1 MLKKGMIEVD
11 FWHHTVQFRECDII
25 KGKGSYY
32 FVNGYNSVNLTL
44 KKFMWPPSSSVF
56 SHFSGKN
63 LSLIVEQFILQDADG
78 GGESSPQLW
87 CYSGVSTM
95 VLLWW
100 VPCPTLVLLCQL
112 WSSVVPLWWVPSIL
126 VLLWCST
133 VATYGTSLDSG
144 VLLCTCGESPVQC
157 ASLVY
162 YCGTVVLLWCLHW
175 FVNCA
180 TLVFHWGTTVKFT
193 VVLLW
198 CVNCGV
204 SLWWVQCA
212 SSQVCPGLQHPCSST
227 RHTVDQV

>member
-1 MLKKGMIEVD
+1 M
-11 FWHHTVQFRECDII
+11 
-25 KGKGSYY
+25 
-32 FVNGYNSVNLTL
+32 
-44 KKFMWPPSSSVF
+44 F

-100 VPCPTLVLLCQL
+100 VPCPTLVLLWCVTV
-112 WSSVVPLWWVPSIL
+112 STVVKCGTTVVGPLPSAIL

-144 VLLCTCGESPVQC
+144 VLLCTCGESPVQ
-157 ASLVY
+157 VY
-162 YCGTVVLLWCLHW
+162 CNSCVYCGS
-175 FVNCA
+175 
-180 TLVFHWGTTVKFT
+180 

-198 CVNCGV
+198 CVNCGQLCYSSV
-204 SLWWVQCA
+204 PLRYYCEVYCGATLVCQLWCF
-212 SSQVCPGLQHPCSST
+212 H
-227 RHTVDQV
+227 

>member
-112 WSSVVPLWWVPSIL
+112 WSSVVPLWWVPSPPQFWCYSGVQL
-126 VLLWCST
+126 WPPMVLLLTLVFYCAPVVSPLSKYIATLVCT
-133 VATYGTSLDSG
+133 V
-144 VLLCTCGESPVQC
+144 VLW
-157 ASLVY
+157 Y
-162 YCGTVVLLWCLHW
+162 YCGVYTGLSTVL
-175 FVNCA
+175 
-180 TLVFHWGTTVKFT
+180 
-193 VVLLW
+193 
-198 CVNCGV
+198 
-204 SLWWVQCA
+204 
-212 SSQVCPGLQHPCSST
+212 P
-227 RHTVDQV
+227 